1 MATIREY
8 RKKIKSTKNIAKI
21 TKAMQMVAA
30 SKMRRSQ
37 DQAQKSRPYAEG
49 LVNLTSLIS
58 TQADPSIH
66 PLLLAKNEDSVKELV
81 ILVAPEKGLCGSLIT
96 NLAKSFYQSFLV
108 NKNLEFIIVGKKAR
122 TIVEKVNGDII
133 AEFNTGSLQPKY
145 EIVPAIARLAE
156 EKFLSGDV
164 GKVRIIFSE
173 FVNTMTQKPTQK
185 ILLPLH
191 LTSEEKVNPENNL
204 NPFYLFEPSAKDITD
219 SLLELYLEIEI
230 YQFLLESYASEQSA
244 RMVAMKNA
252 TDNAISLT
260 NALTLEF
267 NKARQANITS
277 EISDIGNSQMA
288 VQ

>member
-108 NKNLEFIIVGKKAR
+108 NK
-122 TIVEKVNGDII
+122 
-133 AEFNTGSLQPKY
+133 
-145 EIVPAIARLAE
+145 
-156 EKFLSGDV
+156 
-164 GKVRIIFSE
+164 
-173 FVNTMTQKPTQK
+173 MTQEPTQK

-204 NPFYLFEPSAKDITD
+204 HPFYLFEPSDQDITD
-219 SLLELYLEIEI
+219 SLL
-230 YQFLLESYASEQSA
+230 
-244 RMVAMKNA
+244 V
-252 TDNAISLT
+252 
-260 NALTLEF
+260 
-267 NKARQANITS
+267 
-277 EISDIGNSQMA
+277 
-288 VQ
+288 